1 MISSVKILNNIH
13 GINHYKITYSDGR
26 VCFFNE
32 NCNTSIIYKMYEEW
46 LAEGNEPLPPDE
58 PETTE

>member
-46 LAEGNEPLPPDE
+46 LAEG
-58 PETTE
+58 